1 MFILFRFNFVGK
13 FFITR
18 VTLLKLLLQQFY
30 CLIAICLPL
39 PSGPWSIISLLSSLH
54 LSGKE
59 QVIVTPHKDKNSQI
73 QRLPVIFHTRKVSL
87 PFTYTKS
94 EIIWIG
100 FTLNERNSIHTKFT
114 LNELNWI
121 QNRDFAQRRR
131 EARQF
136 SFPGTRTVCVW
147 RLGTTLVHT
156 PSEGRRS
163 YSRPLPEF
171 YSWLDFPKTES
182 KAKRER
188 RQLNYKVW
196 LGSSA
201 VLLSQ
206 LSSAHEHDG
215 SWTPRYFQSTTW
227 QSRRTSHVT

>member
-39 PSGPWSIISLLSSLH
+39 PNGPWSIISLLSSLH

-121 QNRDFAQRRR
+121 QNRDFAQKRSKTVFFPRHKDCVCLEARNYFGTYSFRR
-131 EARQF
+131 EKKLFTSTAR
-136 SFPGTRTVCVW
+136 
-147 RLGTTLVHT
+147 
-156 PSEGRRS
+156 
-163 YSRPLPEF
+163 
-171 YSWLDFPKTES
+171 
-182 KAKRER
+182 
-188 RQLNYKVW
+188 
-196 LGSSA
+196 
-201 VLLSQ
+201 VLLMAGLPQ
-206 LSSAHEHDG
+206 DRKQG
-215 SWTPRYFQSTTW
+215 
-227 QSRRTSHVT
+227 